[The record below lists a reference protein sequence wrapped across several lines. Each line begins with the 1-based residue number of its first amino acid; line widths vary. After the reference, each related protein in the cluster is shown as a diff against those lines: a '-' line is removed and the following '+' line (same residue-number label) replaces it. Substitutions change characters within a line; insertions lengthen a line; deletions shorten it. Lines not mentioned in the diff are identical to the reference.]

1 MALLA
6 LIAILFALP
15 ALTLTADSSTSTA
28 PSTSSARPTLKLV
41 RIDPLTVA
49 GRGFKRSERVIV
61 TANGRRKVVVAT
73 VNGGFTISFRGV
85 GSCGAQIV
93 ARGSAGSRATA
104 SLNFSN
110 VHCLEP

>member
-6 LIAILFALP
+6 LIAILALP
-15 ALTLTADSSTSTA
+15 APTLTADSNTSTA
-28 PSTSSARPTLKLV
+28 PTTSSARPTLKLV

-61 TANGRRKVVVAT
+61 TANGRRKAVVAG

-93 ARGSAGSRATA
+93 ARGSAGSRAKA